1 MDPLLDQLMHV
12 VQTYLSGVI
21 SVGSTHE
28 LSLWGA
34 SVVIIL
40 VAAVFFAMLSIK
52 KLVKNLVLGYLVIY
66 AGQHFFHIDLVPNW
80 MLWALMAFFG
90 PVVPILNFIYQYLM
104 K

>member
-1 MDPLLDQLMHV
+1 MDALLDKLMHV
-12 VQTYLSGVI
+12 IQTYLPGVV

-28 LSLWGA
+28 LSLWVA
-34 SVVIIL
+34 TVVIVL
-40 VAAVFFAMLSIK
+40 VADVFFAMLTLK

-66 AGQHFFHIDLVPNW
+66 AGQYFFHMDLVPNW

-90 PVVPILNFIYQYLM
+90 PIVPVLNFIYQYLM